1 MKKITSILSLAA
13 IVVSALCMSC
23 AKSKTPD
30 VIVAFPTNKYASYVC
45 DENGAY
51 SWDVESQY
59 RYQPYGTGSGSM
71 ASSSPKAGGFD
82 VTNHEMKYPD
92 AIVYWFEPNASWTAE
107 VVGAGKEYIQ
117 LSVGPGY
124 KPENQQKG
132 DIVSGVGGWIDMYI
146 EVISV
151 PHLSVGAVECVIEL
165 EMGGQRMPIATINI
179 DATETAL
186 SVYSQFINLP
196 CTRPNDNNVDQ
207 NNDYD
212 ENYPVEY
219 RLNYTI
225 DRKINKTIKPEISIN
240 NAPWLKAQH
249 IEGADVILISCA
261 ENKAQTER
269 EAIIT
274 LTYPAT
280 DPALGPVEVSVM
292 QEAAPAV
299 TPENPGGNTGEGGN
313 TDGGNT
319 DGGNTGEGGNTE
331 GETTTTLTI
340 TLEESR

>member
-51 SWDVESQY
+51 TWDVESQY

-82 VTNHEMKYPD
+82 VTNHEMNYPD
-92 AIVYWFEPNASWTAE
+92 AIVYWFEPNTSWTAE

-280 DPALGPVEVSVM
+280 DPNVGPLEVSVM

-319 DGGNTGEGGNTE
+319 DGGNTE
-331 GETTTTLTI
+331 GETTLTLT
-340 TLEESR
+340 LEGSR